1 MNLEEHVPDEREL
14 DLKRAELAALA
25 TDLVE
30 RELWLSTLRQELAA
44 FRAEYLRIV
53 GASYAVLDD
62 TNARLAEASAARRP
76 DDETAQ
82 EEAGRARR
90 RAGAAKAR
98 AEGQADLEPTE
109 PFDPPAAL
117 KTLYR
122 AVARR
127 LHPDLASTDEER
139 VLRGPWMERLGIAYG
154 KQDGNALKSLLAEW
168 EQRKEPA
175 RGSEVA
181 GALARAWLFGE
192 LTTEDYTDRT
202 RIAREAIEAARQIG
216 RARQRIGDIGQ
227 IADDLKDGALYELY
241 GRHRTGLEAGRNLLN
256 EMAAKLEM
264 EAAYTRWEGVVRR
277 DPRTR
282 AMHDAADL
290 PARGLADLE
299 RWWGCAPIEGPE
311 ERATSESGG
320 RVEFEFSK
328 EQWDVLRP
336 KLDRVFRAVQR
347 ELKPGQDL
355 LREFVRALKGA
366 LMKNAK
372 LPKHIVKAAIK
383 RWNRETRG
391 GRDVEAAAV
400 SANQAGRAAARGR
413 ALPQE
418 RALMARWAREN
429 PEGVPPAGAGG
440 QDAPAGAGRADAA
453 GYAGAGAAGAES
465 RDDGDGGRS
474 AHETRAESGARGPVV
489 DLGWE

>member
-1 MNLEEHVPDEREL
+1 MNLDEHVPDEREL

-30 RELWLSTLRQELAA
+30 RELGLSTLRQELAA

-62 TNARLAEASAARRP
+62 TNALLAEASAARRP
-76 DDETAQ
+76 DDEAAQ
-82 EEAGRARR
+82 EEADRARR
-90 RAGAAKAR
+90 RASAAKAR
-98 AEGQADLEPTE
+98 AEGQAALEPTE

-127 LHPDLASTDEER
+127 LHPDLASTDAER
-139 VLRGPWMERLGIAYG
+139 VLRRPWMERLGVAYG
-154 KQDGNALKSLLAEW
+154 EQNGAALKNLLAEW
-168 EQRKEPA
+168 GQREPV

-202 RIAREAIEAARQIG
+202 RIARDAIEVARQIG

-227 IADDLKDGALYELY
+227 IADDLKAGALHELY
-241 GRHRTGLEAGRNLLN
+241 RRHRTGLEADRNLLN

-264 EAAYTRWEGVVRR
+264 EAAYARWEGVVRR

-282 AMHDAADL
+282 AMRDAADL

-299 RWWGCAPIEGPE
+299 RWRGWAPIEGSE

-320 RVEFEFSK
+320 RVEFEFSE
-328 EQWDVLRP
+328 EQWAKIRP
-336 KLDRVFRAVQR
+336 RLDRIFRALKR
-347 ELKPGQDL
+347 EIKAGQDL
-355 LREFVRALKGA
+355 LKEFIRRVRDMLLRKAGW
-366 LMKNAK
+366 
-372 LPKHIVKAAIK
+372 PKHVVKAALL
-383 RWNRETRG
+383 RWHEETRG
-391 GRDVEAAAV
+391 GRDVAT
-400 SANQAGRAAARGR
+400 AGT
-413 ALPQE
+413 
-418 RALMARWAREN
+418 
-429 PEGVPPAGAGG
+429 GAGG
-440 QDAPAGAGRADAA
+440 GRSGSGPAGPTAAGGADADGSVEEGGTGDGKPPGEGRGAA
-453 GYAGAGAAGAES
+453 GGGTEGSGAEGEGGAGAAGAES
-465 RDDGDGGRS
+465 RDDADGGRS
-474 AHETRAESGARGPVV
+474 AHETSC
-489 DLGWE
+489 